1 MKLLAVLL
9 ILSTIVILSGIQPSN
24 SLVSYHMVV
33 SVKPEKTPIDTNS
46 YPVIVGNVIDEA
58 SKPISNAKVKLSFE
72 KQVVYT
78 TTDDSG
84 NFRYQSAIPSSDP
97 GAYMINAA
105 VTKDGY
111 ITSYASSTYFVNPPI
126 QTAITKTYDLLP
138 ITTGNYTMFLGKV
151 TQWNL
156 ETTCF
161 VKFGDEYKRF
171 LHTCDLYSMEPN
183 DFKTDQSVISSLT
196 VMKYND
202 EYRLFPSKIYYQA
215 ADLDNMTQPQFLEN
229 TWQNYTAPN

>member
-1 MKLLAVLL
+1 MKLFVVLL
-9 ILSTIVILSGIQPSN
+9 TLSMIVVLSGIQPSN

-33 SVKPEKTPIDTNS
+33 NVKPEKTPIDTNS
-46 YPVIVGNVIDEA
+46 YPVIVGTVIDE
-58 SKPISNAKVKLSFE
+58 SSNPISNAKVKLSFE

-84 NFRYQSAIPSSDP
+84 NFRYQSAIPSSDA
-97 GAYMINAA
+97 GAYMINA
-105 VTKDGY
+105 VVSKDGY
-111 ITSYASSTYFVNPPI
+111 VTSYASSTYFVNPPL
-126 QTAITKTYDLLP
+126 QTTVHKVYNLLP
-138 ITTGNYTMFLGKV
+138 IVSGNYTMFLGKV

-171 LHTCDLYSMEPN
+171 LKTCDLYNMEPN

-202 EYRLFPSKIYYQA
+202 EYRLFPSKDYYAA
-215 ADLDNMTQPQFLEN
+215 ADLDNMTQPQYLAS
-229 TWQNYTAPN
+229 TWANYTVPN